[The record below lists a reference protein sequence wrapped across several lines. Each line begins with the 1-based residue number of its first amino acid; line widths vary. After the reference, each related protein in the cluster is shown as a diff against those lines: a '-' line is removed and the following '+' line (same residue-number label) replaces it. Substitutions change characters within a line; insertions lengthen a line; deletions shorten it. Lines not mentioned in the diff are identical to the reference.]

1 MELLLFWFIMWFIVG
16 ILKGF
21 SMYRYGGEELFGL
34 DSRLEGAILIFVSII
49 LIFIC
54 LFIGIFYIE

>member
-1 MELLLFWFIMWFIVG
+1 MELFILFGVFWSICG

-21 SMYRYGGEELFGL
+21 SMYRYGDEEFGS
-34 DSRLEGAILIFVSII
+34 DSRLGGAILIFVSII

-54 LFIGIFYIE
+54 LFIGIFYIK